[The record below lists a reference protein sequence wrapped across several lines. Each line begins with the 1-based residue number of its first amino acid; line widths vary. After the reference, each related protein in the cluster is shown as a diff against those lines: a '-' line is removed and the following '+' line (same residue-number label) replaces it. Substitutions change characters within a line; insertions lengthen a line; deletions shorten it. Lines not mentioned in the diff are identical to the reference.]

1 MNANKNK
8 IINMVFLQILPSMF
22 IGFLGVINIIN
33 KETINGLIKV
43 SLSIL
48 CLTIL
53 TTRIMTIRKKA
64 KARKIR
70 NSPNFINAC
79 IEKKAKP
86 REINDY
92 IEYWHTHNT
101 NNSLREF
108 LGMTVE
114 EYDMY
119 SKSKDGIVKSIV
131 KSRVNNKKIL

>member
-1 MNANKNK
+1 MY
-8 IINMVFLQILPSMF
+8 
-22 IGFLGVINIIN
+22 
-33 KETINGLIKV
+33 
-43 SLSIL
+43 
-48 CLTIL
+48 
-53 TTRIMTIRKKA
+53 R
-64 KARKIR
+64 
-70 NSPNFINAC
+70 
-79 IEKKAKP
+79 KKAKP